1 MTATEWGII
10 TGVSVSHARATVDE
24 LTAARAD
31 SQQDRVSSLLRRP
44 DVSEAFALQTCNRSE
59 AYVVTE
65 DPETGRDA
73 LADIAPSV
81 REGAVV
87 YRRHEE
93 SLRHLMAVAAGLR
106 SLVIGEDQILGQVR
120 DAYHDAR
127 EAGGVGPVL
136 EEALP
141 KTIHVGERVR
151 TETAINE
158 GHTSIGSAGVELA
171 TQELELSNAHALVV
185 GAGEM
190 GALAARS
197 LAAHGIDQLTIANRT
212 ADHAAE
218 LAELMRSSVS
228 QPVDTIT
235 LERLNARLSDAD
247 VVITA
252 TGSTD
257 PVITPNIVPPTDT
270 LVFMDLAQPRDVAPA
285 VAEQTGVTV
294 YDLDDL
300 KAVASRT
307 REQRQSAATRVESII
322 DSELQHLL
330 TRFKRKRADE
340 VIAAMY
346 EGAEA
351 IKQQELQQAFSQ
363 LEANGDLSEAH
374 QEVIESMADALVNKL
389 LAAPTD
395 SLREAAEND
404 DWTTIHTALELFDP
418 HSNPSQEMHP
428 PSVTAQDD

>member
-1 MTATEWGII
+1 MTATEWGVI

-31 SQQDRVSSLLRRP
+31 SQQKRVSSLLRRP

-65 DPETGRDA
+65 DPETGRAA
-73 LADIAPSV
+73 LADVAPSV

-93 SLRHLMAVAAGLR
+93 SLRHVMAVAAGLR

-120 DAYHDAR
+120 EAYHDAR
-127 EAGGVGPVL
+127 EAGGVGPVF

-141 KTIHVGERVR
+141 KAIHVGERVR

-171 TQELELSNAHALVV
+171 TQELDLSSAHAMVV

-197 LAAHGIDQLTIANRT
+197 LVAYGIDRLTIANRT
-212 ADHAAE
+212 AEHAAD
-218 LAELMRSSVS
+218 LADLMRSSVAE
-228 QPVDTIT
+228 PVATVP
-235 LERLNARLSDAD
+235 LEHLDAHLPDAD

-257 PVITPNIVPPTDT
+257 PVVTPGMIPPADT

-285 VAEQTGVTV
+285 VAERTDATV

-300 KAVASRT
+300 KAIASRT

-330 TRFKRKRADE
+330 RRFKRKRADE

-351 IKQQELQQAFSQ
+351 IKQQELKQAVSR
-363 LEANGDLSEAH
+363 LEANGDLPDAQREA
-374 QEVIESMADALVNKL
+374 IESMADALVNKL

-395 SLREAAEND
+395 SLREAAEHD

-418 HSNPSQEMHP
+418 HSGLHREQRPS
-428 PSVTAQDD
+428 SATAQDD